1 MNILGPPRKPLV
13 KILKVEDLKN
23 DDIVA
28 RIKKELA
35 SNLTFGKTD
44 SIVSQKTAENK
55 SEAFYFTPQVSK
67 NTLNVI
73 SETIFIKHPQIKQ
86 EELVS
91 EAPVE
96 GTDADNEDADNEP
109 QAEVVEQQVP
119 AAEADDVIIDCDATI
134 TQEDIS
140 ELGTD
145 SRIIIVQ
152 DEGRGR
158 GVYSRE
164 RREKFLKMT
173 LADLPAK
180 KEKIEKCYRYYDYCN
195 LFLFVDA

>member
-44 SIVSQKTAENK
+44 SIV
-55 SEAFYFTPQVSK
+55 TPQVSK

-91 EAPVE
+91 EAPVD
-96 GTDADNEDADNEP
+96 GTDADNEDTNADNES
-109 QAEVVEQQVP
+109 QAEVVEQQAP
-119 AAEADDVIIDCDATI
+119 AEMGDVIIDCDATI

-152 DEGRGR
+152 DKGGR
-158 GVYSRE
+158 GVYSRK

-180 KEKIEKCYRYYDYCN
+180 KEKIEKCYRY
-195 LFLFVDA
+195 LLELLQFIFFIDACKSIIKY